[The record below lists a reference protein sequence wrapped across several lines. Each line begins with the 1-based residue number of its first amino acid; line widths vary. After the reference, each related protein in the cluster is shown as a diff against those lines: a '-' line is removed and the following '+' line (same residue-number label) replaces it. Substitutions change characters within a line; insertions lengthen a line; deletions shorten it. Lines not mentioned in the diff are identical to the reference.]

1 MTEIDLTL
9 HVDPT
14 TGKPSGEVEIE
25 KDLGAGLKI
34 DVDAQVDQDGKPTV
48 TIGVKIPF

>member
-1 MTEIDLTL
+1 LTEVDLTL

-14 TGKPSGEVEIE
+14 TGKPSGEVDVSKEIANGVAVE
-25 KDLGAGLKI
+25 V
-34 DVDAQVDQDGKPTV
+34 DVEVDQDGKPTA